1 VRKCGTDS
9 KNAVGENQPLRGCG
23 LKKGI
28 LMTKRPFKKESGP
41 FFILPKEIT
50 SGKYRLHG
58 KLIETK
64 LSEYLGTEA
73 IIVYILIGNKKSGE
87 PKHDENL
94 ICISDDAAHLMS
106 RPTFSKGLFRC
117 WAYRL
122 VAVLEWGG
130 GRRRQHSRYQLIKK
144 WRTLIRMPDR
154 LERIHKLVLEYE
166 KIQRLKSNPSNNKRQ
181 RLENIKAK
189 IRRIIV

>member
-1 VRKCGTDS
+1 MKIDVR
-9 KNAVGENQPLRGCG
+9 
-23 LKKGI
+23 
-28 LMTKRPFKKESGP
+28 MTKRSFKKESGP

-58 KLIETK
+58 KFIETK
-64 LSEYLGTEA
+64 LSEYLGTDA
-73 IIVYILIGNKKSGE
+73 ILVYIIIGNKKSGD

-94 ICISDDAAHLMS
+94 VCISDDAVHLMS
-106 RPTFSKGLFRC
+106 RPTFSKGVFRC

-122 VAVLEWGG
+122 VAVREWGG
-130 GRRRQHSRYQLIKK
+130 GRRRKHSRYQLIKK

-181 RLENIKAK
+181 RLKNIKSK
-189 IRRIIV
+189 IRKIIV